1 MSRLPTAAVDSQP
14 ILSESAAPV
23 RATGP
28 SRRARDFVTAV
39 GVFLAH
45 TIGEFTVP
53 RNRST
58 FISHLMAYGASE
70 VVTKLSRLFVVIAV
84 ARVLDPEQIGL
95 AAAALATGDILKSLT
110 ENGVVQRIIAAR
122 DEDLDATCNTAHR
135 LFWAWC
141 LGLFAVQAAVAG
153 AYFAFG
159 GSVTVCV
166 LILVLA
172 GEYLFM
178 PGGLVQVALAM
189 RTGKMRQTAAIA
201 GTQAVSANLMSVVL
215 AIVWP
220 GAIALVLPRLL
231 TAPIWLLTV
240 RRLHV
245 WRRDA
250 AAGFAPVRPFLS
262 FGWAVLGVEIVKA
275 LRLQADKLLVG
286 ALLGPQALGLYFMA
300 FNAGLSLATSFSAA
314 FAAVLFPH
322 LCASD
327 DRAAALRQGLLLS
340 VGLVAPVV
348 ILQAA
353 LSPWYVPLLLGE
365 KWAELSGIVSILCLA
380 AIPTMLWTGAA
391 GWMRAEGRPKQELM
405 GTALLTA
412 ALMINTV
419 VLAPQGLTAI
429 AWGYLITA
437 CVTMTLL
444 AAPALNTAFLPTLK
458 KA

>member
-1 MSRLPTAAVDSQP
+1 M
-14 ILSESAAPV
+14 
-23 RATGP
+23 
-28 SRRARDFVTAV
+28 
-39 GVFLAH
+39 
-45 TIGEFTVP
+45 P

-95 AAAALATGDILKSLT
+95 AAAALATGDILKALT

-122 DEDLDATCNTAHR
+122 EDDLDATCNTAHR
-135 LFWAWC
+135 LFWIWC

-153 AYFAFG
+153 VYFGFG
-159 GSVTVCV
+159 GSVTVAA
-166 LILVLA
+166 LILLLA

-189 RTGKMRQTAAIA
+189 RAGKMRQTAAIA
-201 GTQAVSANLMSVVL
+201 GTQAVSANLLSVVL

-231 TAPIWLLTV
+231 TAPVWLVAV
-240 RRLHV
+240 RRLHG
-245 WRRDA
+245 WSRNS
-250 AAGFAPVRPFLS
+250 AAGFAPVRPFIG

-286 ALLGPQALGLYFMA
+286 ILLGPQALGLYFMA
-300 FNAGLSLATSFSAA
+300 FNAGLSLATSFSTA

-327 DRAAALRQGLLLS
+327 DRSAALRQGLILS
-340 VGLVAPVV
+340 VALVAPVV
-348 ILQAA
+348 TLQAILA
-353 LSPWYVPLLLGE
+353 PWYVPMLLGE
-365 KWAELSGIVSILCLA
+365 KWVELSGIVSILCLA

-391 GWMRAEGRPKQELM
+391 GWMRAEGRPQQELK
-405 GTALLTA
+405 GTAIITA
-412 ALMINTV
+412 ALLVNTAA
-419 VLAPQGLTAI
+419 LAGQGLEAV
-429 AWGYLITA
+429 ALGYLATA
-437 CVTMTLL
+437 CLTMTLL
-444 AAPALNTAFLPTLK
+444 SWPALNTAFLPAFK